1 MHVGVWMQNPDAR
14 ILRFLRSQRF
24 VRFPALSTFIT
35 FSRGRCKK
43 AGGCQTRMHVFYTF
57 STYRT
62 FSTHR
67 TLFSDP
73 RATLHCTSVVTVTV
87 YTPW

>member
-1 MHVGVWMQNPDAR
+1 MHIGVWMQHPDAR

-24 VRFPALSTFIT
+24 VRFPVLSTFIK
-35 FSRGRCKK
+35 FSRGGCKK
-43 AGGCQTRMHVFYTF
+43 AGGCKSRMHVFYTF
-57 STYRT
+57 STPCT
-62 FSTHR
+62 FSPHG

-73 RATLHCTSVVTVTV
+73 RATLHCTSVVMVTV